1 MRKYK
6 MPHVSIEFSDGLEQ
20 NYDIQLLC
28 KNVFAALADQPD
40 FPNPAAIKIRAQP
53 VSFFCL
59 GSGIQTFVHAT
70 FSLLS
75 GRDEPT
81 RKRLNLVI
89 LNALENA
96 LPDVASLTVQDVQ
109 MSNVTYAKRVL

>member
-1 MRKYK
+1 

-53 VSFFCL
+53 VSFF
-59 GSGIQTFVHAT
+59 
-70 FSLLS
+70 LS
-75 GRDEPT
+75 GVRYSDIRT
-81 RKRLNLVI
+81 CDI
-89 LNALENA
+89 I
-96 LPDVASLTVQDVQ
+96 VAVG
-109 MSNVTYAKRVL
+109 AR